1 MAGADN
7 RWWGPRSDFPW
18 EEDALRHIRDQM
30 PSAEPYRAWQT
41 FTFTAQSGHVREVDL
56 FIATPAGLFLIEIKS
71 HPGRAVNQGGTWLFH
86 QDDHVRAIE
95 NPLHLTNRKCQ
106 ELKSQLGWAAGKLG
120 IRTRLPFIQAAVFLS
135 APDLRCDFDEVQ
147 RTMVFGR
154 DGLTEQSGLPG
165 IWAGLLGQPPRIA
178 SSRVDPALS
187 RQIEKLLQKIGVRGL
202 RKQRK
207 IGPFQLA
214 PRAFDTGPTWEDY
227 LAENPALPGD
237 QVRRIRI
244 YLSDLNAP
252 KTERDSVWRA
262 ARREYLALQG
272 ISHQGIVQAEQFSE
286 EHEAGPAIIFRHGAT
301 WRRLDQFMAEQAA
314 DGAVGAGDTRQNVGL
329 PIETRIEMV
338 RQLAETLDH
347 AHRRHLYHRALAAR
361 SVYVEMD
368 GRYPR
373 LRICDWQVAAR
384 PGAGSSGPHTVLASG
399 TPTSLA
405 AHIDPASG
413 PYLAPEFGNPGS
425 DATQLDVFGLGA
437 LTHLILT
444 GVPPAGSRKELD
456 IRLAAERALV
466 PSAMC
471 DEISPAMDDL
481 VRGATGAQ
489 PVDRF
494 ESVRDFLAYLDL
506 VEEELTRPDQ
516 DEIPD
521 LLTAAKG
528 TVLADG
534 WQVGQILGKG
544 STARALLMTRDGSK
558 RVYKIALSDA
568 GRTRLAHEAAQ
579 LKNLRDSHIVRLID
593 GPKDI
598 GDRTVL
604 ILEQAGEQTVGQ
616 YLRREGR
623 LAIGDLETLGDHL
636 FQAVGYLEG
645 EGIWHRDIKP
655 DNLAIRELNKK
666 GRRLVLFDFSLADTA
681 NRATEAG
688 TQHYLDPFLGTD
700 RRPEYDAAAERYAVA
715 VTLHEM
721 ASGELPSWGDGMVEA
736 RLLDPSEQLPQ
747 LAEDSFDP
755 QLRDRLVA
763 FFGRALRRDPTRRY
777 ASLKDMSRA
786 WSDVFRAL
794 DERRP
799 ATTPETVGALPVA
812 PADARQVSAA
822 RVGASTPLVAAGLSA
837 RALSAAEQQLDVSTV
852 GELIKIPAAR
862 VQRLRGVGRGPRN
875 ELLKRAREWRQQL
888 QVTEQLP
895 DPLMAGVA
903 GQSGMAGATDA
914 ASAAVGQADAGPAM
928 ATAAAGPATL
938 SLDEITGQLVPRD
951 NGKNAA
957 EIRVIRLL
965 LALPD
970 AEGHPSP
977 VPAWAPQAA
986 VAAETGLSQPYVGS
1000 LLGKARERWTKS
1012 VRPVTEVR
1020 KTVLEILA
1028 RRGRVMET
1036 GQLAAALLAERGSGL
1051 DDPSARLALAQACLR
1066 AAIEAEEHL
1075 DNPRL
1080 ARRRAGTRL
1089 LIAAVATA
1097 EDDPT
1102 TPTDD
1107 ATAPTEEE
1115 LLDYAAGLGRRADE
1129 LVDLRDASPL
1139 PGTSTV
1145 LEALAGVIRPDGMP
1159 PLSDTDLVSLAA
1171 GASQDAAMTARLE
1184 LYPRSLDPRK
1194 ALRLAQAASY
1204 LGEPGLEPNRLRD
1217 RVLARFPELA
1227 DLPDP
1232 GQLRKLLQDMG
1243 HTVNVTRDAD
1253 GITRYVIPG
1262 GALAGSWSSTRGP
1275 TSMAGYAQATVM
1287 AETRQ
1292 RLLAAAEHG
1301 GFLAI
1306 TTRLAETAPV
1316 REELAVLADVSPLN
1330 VTEVFLAALREIVRE
1345 RGKPRW
1351 ESVLAADA
1359 ADATPAAQAGF
1370 GRLLDA
1376 VWERL
1381 DKQVRAMPGTVM
1393 LHDATPL
1400 GRYAGGIQLLSR
1412 LAAYARQADEAPYGL
1427 WLLCPMDDPRKP
1439 ALLDEQTVATLGENE
1454 QLVVRPAAPAST
1466 TRRAS

>member
-1 MAGADN
+1 
-7 RWWGPRSDFPW
+7 
-18 EEDALRHIRDQM
+18 M
-30 PSAEPYRAWQT
+30 PAAEPYRAWQT
-41 FTFTAQSGHVREVDL
+41 FTFTARSGHVREVDL
-56 FIATPAGLFLIEIKS
+56 FIATPAGLFLVEIKS
-71 HPGRAVNQGGTWLFH
+71 HPGRAVNQGSTWLFH

-106 ELKSQLGWAAGKLG
+106 ELKSQLGWAADRLG

-154 DGLTEQSGLPG
+154 DGLTEQTGLPG
-165 IWAGLLGQPPRIA
+165 IWAGLLGQPPRSA

-187 RQIEKLLQKIGVRGL
+187 RQLEKLLQKIGVRGL
-202 RKQRK
+202 RKHRK

-252 KTERDSVWRA
+252 KAERDSAWRA

-272 ISHQGIVQAEQFSE
+272 ISHEGIVQAEQFSE
-286 EHEAGPAIIFRHGAT
+286 EDEAGPAIIFRHGAK
-301 WRRLDQFMAEQAA
+301 WQRLDQFMAEQAA
-314 DGAVGAGDTRQNVGL
+314 GAAAGAGGTQQGGGL
-329 PIETRIEMV
+329 AIETRIEMV
-338 RQLAETLDH
+338 RQLAEALDH

-384 PGAGSSGPHTVLASG
+384 PGSGSSGPHTVLASG

-413 PYLAPEFGNPGS
+413 PYLAPEFGNPES
-425 DATQLDVFGLGA
+425 DATSLDVFGLGA

-471 DEISPAMDDL
+471 DEINPAMDDL

-494 ESVRDFLAYLDL
+494 ESVREFLDYLDL

-516 DEIPD
+516 DEVPD
-521 LLTAAKG
+521 LLTAVKG
-528 TVLADG
+528 TVVDG
-534 WQVGQILGKG
+534 WKVDQILGKG
-544 STARALLMTRDGSK
+544 STARALLMTRDGDS
-558 RVYKIALSDA
+558 RVYKVALSDA

-579 LKNLRDSHIVRLID
+579 LKNLRDSHIVRFIA

-604 ILEQAGEQTVGQ
+604 ILERAGDQTLGQ
-616 YLRREGR
+616 FLRREGR
-623 LAIGDLETLGDHL
+623 LAIGDLEALGDHL

-681 NRATEAG
+681 SRATEAG

-763 FFGRALRRDPTRRY
+763 FFGTALQRDPARRY

-799 ATTPETVGALPVA
+799 ATTPQTVGALPVA

-822 RVGASTPLVAAGLSA
+822 RVAASTPLVAAGLSA

-852 GELIKIPAAR
+852 GELIRIPATR

-895 DPLMAGVA
+895 DPATAGAA
-903 GQSGMAGATDA
+903 GQGTNAGATGTQV
-914 ASAAVGQADAGPAM
+914 ASTGQGGTGPALAAAVAADL
-928 ATAAAGPATL
+928 ATL
-938 SLDEITGQLVPRD
+938 SLDEITGQLAPRD

-970 AEGHPSP
+970 TEGRPSP

-1012 VRPVTEVR
+1012 VRPVTELR

-1028 RRGRVMET
+1028 RRGRVMEA

-1051 DDPSARLALAQACLR
+1051 DDPAARLALAQACLR

-1080 ARRRAGTRL
+1080 ARRRAGARL

-1107 ATAPTEEE
+1107 PTAPTEEE
-1115 LLDYAAGLGRRADE
+1115 LLDYAVELGRRADE
-1129 LVDLRDASPL
+1129 LVDLGDASPL
-1139 PGTSTV
+1139 PGTGTV
-1145 LEALAGVIRPDGMP
+1145 LEALAGVTRPDGMP

-1171 GASQDAAMTARLE
+1171 GASQDAAVTARLE
-1184 LYPRSLDPRK
+1184 LYPRSLDPKK

-1204 LGEPGLEPNRLRD
+1204 LGEPGLEPDRLRD

-1227 DLPDP
+1227 NLPDP
-1232 GQLRKLLQDMG
+1232 GQLRKLLQEMG
-1243 HTVNVTRDAD
+1243 HTVNVTRNAA
-1253 GITRYVIPG
+1253 GHTVYVIPG
-1262 GALAGSWSSTRGP
+1262 GTLAGSWSSTRGP
-1275 TSMAGYAQATVM
+1275 TSMTGHAEASAI

-1306 TTRLAETAPV
+1306 TTRLSETAPV
-1316 REELAVLADVSPLN
+1316 REELAALADVSPVN

-1400 GRYAGGIQLLSR
+1400 ARYAGGILLLAR
-1412 LAAYARQADEAPYGL
+1412 LAAGARQADEAPHGL
-1427 WLLCPMDDPRKP
+1427 WLLCPMREPRKP

-1454 QLVVRPAAPAST
+1454 QLMVRPAGLASS

>member
-18 EEDALRHIRDQM
+18 EEDALRHIHDQM

-56 FIATPAGLFLIEIKS
+56 LMATPAGLFLVEIKS
-71 HPGRAVNQGGTWLFH
+71 HPGRAANQGGTWLFRH
-86 QDDHVRAIE
+86 DDHVRAIE

-120 IRTRLPFIQAAVFLS
+120 LRARLPFIQAAVFLS

-154 DGLTEQSGLPG
+154 DGLTEQTGLPG
-165 IWAGLLGQPPRIA
+165 IWAGLLGQPPRSA
-178 SSRVDPALS
+178 SNRVDPALS
-187 RQIEKLLQKIGVRGL
+187 RQLEKLLQKIGVQGF
-202 RKQRK
+202 RKHRK

-244 YLSDLNAP
+244 YLSDLTAP
-252 KTERDSVWRA
+252 KTERDSAWRA

-301 WRRLDQFMAEQAA
+301 WKRLDQFMAEQAA
-314 DGAVGAGDTRQNVGL
+314 GGAAGTGGIQQGAGL
-329 PIETRIEMV
+329 PIETRTEMV
-338 RQLAETLDH
+338 RQLAEALDH

-384 PGAGSSGPHTVLASG
+384 PGSGSSGPHTVMASG
-399 TPTSLA
+399 TPTSLS

-413 PYLAPEFGNPGS
+413 PYLAPEFGNPES

-444 GVPPAGSRKELD
+444 GVPQAGSRKELD

-534 WQVGQILGKG
+534 WQVGQVLGKG
-544 STARALLMTRDGSK
+544 STARALLMTKDGDS
-558 RVYKIALSDA
+558 RVYKVALSDA
-568 GRTRLAHEAAQ
+568 GRARLAHEAAQ
-579 LKNLRDSHIVRLID
+579 LKNLRDSHIVRFID
-593 GPKDI
+593 GPKEI

-604 ILEQAGEQTVGQ
+604 ILEEAGEHTLGQ

-623 LAIGDLETLGDHL
+623 LAIGDLEALGDHL
-636 FQAVGYLEG
+636 FQAVGYMEG

-700 RRPEYDAAAERYAVA
+700 RRPEYDAAAERYAMA

-763 FFGRALRRDPTRRY
+763 FFGTALQRDPARRY

-794 DERRP
+794 DERRQ
-799 ATTPETVGALPVA
+799 ATTPETVGALPAA

-822 RVGASTPLVAAGLSA
+822 LVGASTPLVAAGLSA

-888 QVTEQLP
+888 EVTEQLP
-895 DPLMAGVA
+895 DRAMTGAA
-903 GQSGMAGATDA
+903 GQGSATGTA
-914 ASAAVGQADAGPAM
+914 AGQAGTGPAQ
-928 ATAAAGPATL
+928 ATAATADPAML

-970 AEGHPSP
+970 ADGRPSP

-1012 VRPVTEVR
+1012 VRPVTELR

-1028 RRGRVMET
+1028 RRGRVMEA

-1051 DDPSARLALAQACLR
+1051 DDPATRLALAQACLR

-1080 ARRRAGTRL
+1080 ARRRASTRL

-1107 ATAPTEEE
+1107 PAAPTEEE
-1115 LLDYAAGLGRRADE
+1115 LLDYAADLGRRADE
-1129 LVDLRDASPL
+1129 LVDLGDASPL

-1217 RVLARFPELA
+1217 RVLARFPELS

-1232 GQLRKLLQDMG
+1232 GQLRKLLQEMG
-1243 HTVNVTRDAD
+1243 HTVNVVPGPD
-1253 GITRYVIPG
+1253 GSNWYLIPG
-1262 GALAGSWSSTRGP
+1262 GTLAGSWSSTRGP
-1275 TSMAGYAQATVM
+1275 TSMAGYTEAAAM

-1292 RLLAAAEHG
+1292 RLLAAADHG

-1316 REELAVLADVSPLN
+1316 RDELTALADVSPVN
-1330 VTEVFLAALREIVRE
+1330 VTEVFLATLREIVKE
-1345 RGKPRW
+1345 RGRPRW

-1376 VWERL
+1376 VWEQL

-1400 GRYAGGIQLLSR
+1400 ARYAGGIQLLSR
-1412 LAAYARQADEAPYGL
+1412 LAAGARQADEAPHGL

-1454 QLVVRPAAPAST
+1454 QLVVRPAGQAST
-1466 TRRAS
+1466 RRRAS

>member
-1 MAGADN
+1 MLSRTIHPLPLCLSGWWRAGMGAGMAGAGN

-18 EEDALRHIRDQM
+18 EEDALKHVRGQM

-41 FTFTAQSGHVREVDL
+41 FTFTARSGHVREVDL
-56 FIATPAGLFLIEIKS
+56 FIATPAGLFLVEIKS
-71 HPGRAVNQGGTWLFH
+71 HPGRASNRGATWLFH
-86 QDDHVRAIE
+86 GDDRVRTTE
-95 NPLHLTNRKCQ
+95 NPLHLTNQKCK
-106 ELKSQLGWAAGKLG
+106 ELKSQLEWAAARLGLHIKLPYV
-120 IRTRLPFIQAAVFLS
+120 RAAVFLS

-154 DGLTEQSGLPG
+154 DGLTEQTGLPG
-165 IWAGLLGQPPRIA
+165 IWAGLLGQPPRNA

-187 RQIEKLLQKIGVRGL
+187 RQLEKLLQKIGVQGL
-202 RKQRK
+202 RKHRK
-207 IGPFQLA
+207 VGPFELA

-252 KTERDSVWRA
+252 KAERDSAWRA

-286 EHEAGPAIIFRHGAT
+286 EDEAGPAIIFRHGT
-301 WRRLDQFMAEQAA
+301 KWQRLDQFMAEQ
-314 DGAVGAGDTRQNVGL
+314 GAGGAAGPGGTQQGAGL

-338 RQLAETLDH
+338 RQLAEALDH

-384 PGAGSSGPHTVLASG
+384 PGSGSSGPRTVLASG

-413 PYLAPEFGNPGS
+413 PYLAPEFGNPES
-425 DATQLDVFGLGA
+425 DATSLDVFGLGA

-456 IRLAAERALV
+456 IRLAAEHALV

-494 ESVRDFLAYLDL
+494 ESVRDFLTYLDA

-521 LLTAAKG
+521 LLAAVKG
-528 TVLADG
+528 TVVDG

-544 STARALLMTRDGSK
+544 STARALLMTRDDDS
-558 RVYKIALSDA
+558 RVYKVALSDA

-579 LKNLRDSHIVRLID
+579 LNGLRDSHIVRFID

-604 ILEQAGEQTVGQ
+604 ILEQAGEQTLGQ

-681 NRATEAG
+681 NRATEVG

-747 LAEDSFDP
+747 IAEDSFDP

-763 FFGRALRRDPTRRY
+763 FFGTALQRDPAPRY

-786 WSDVFRAL
+786 WADVFRAL

-799 ATTPETVGALPVA
+799 VTTPQTVGELPAA

-822 RVGASTPLVAAGLSA
+822 RVAASTPLVAAGLSA

-852 GELIKIPAAR
+852 GELIKVPALR

-888 QVTEQLP
+888 QVAEQL
-895 DPLMAGVA
+895 L
-903 GQSGMAGATDA
+903 
-914 ASAAVGQADAGPAM
+914 
-928 ATAAAGPATL
+928 
-938 SLDEITGQLVPRD
+938 
-951 NGKNAA
+951 
-957 EIRVIRLL
+957 
-965 LALPD
+965 
-970 AEGHPSP
+970 
-977 VPAWAPQAA
+977 
-986 VAAETGLSQPYVGS
+986 
-1000 LLGKARERWTKS
+1000 
-1012 VRPVTEVR
+1012 
-1020 KTVLEILA
+1020 
-1028 RRGRVMET
+1028 
-1036 GQLAAALLAERGSGL
+1036 
-1051 DDPSARLALAQACLR
+1051 
-1066 AAIEAEEHL
+1066 
-1075 DNPRL
+1075 
-1080 ARRRAGTRL
+1080 
-1089 LIAAVATA
+1089 
-1097 EDDPT
+1097 DPT
-1102 TPTDD
+1102 
-1107 ATAPTEEE
+1107 
-1115 LLDYAAGLGRRADE
+1115 
-1129 LVDLRDASPL
+1129 
-1139 PGTSTV
+1139 
-1145 LEALAGVIRPDGMP
+1145 
-1159 PLSDTDLVSLAA
+1159 
-1171 GASQDAAMTARLE
+1171 
-1184 LYPRSLDPRK
+1184 
-1194 ALRLAQAASY
+1194 
-1204 LGEPGLEPNRLRD
+1204 
-1217 RVLARFPELA
+1217 
-1227 DLPDP
+1227 
-1232 GQLRKLLQDMG
+1232 
-1243 HTVNVTRDAD
+1243 
-1253 GITRYVIPG
+1253 
-1262 GALAGSWSSTRGP
+1262 
-1275 TSMAGYAQATVM
+1275 
-1287 AETRQ
+1287 
-1292 RLLAAAEHG
+1292 
-1301 GFLAI
+1301 
-1306 TTRLAETAPV
+1306 
-1316 REELAVLADVSPLN
+1316 
-1330 VTEVFLAALREIVRE
+1330 
-1345 RGKPRW
+1345 
-1351 ESVLAADA
+1351 
-1359 ADATPAAQAGF
+1359 
-1370 GRLLDA
+1370 
-1376 VWERL
+1376 
-1381 DKQVRAMPGTVM
+1381 
-1393 LHDATPL
+1393 
-1400 GRYAGGIQLLSR
+1400 
-1412 LAAYARQADEAPYGL
+1412 
-1427 WLLCPMDDPRKP
+1427 
-1439 ALLDEQTVATLGENE
+1439 
-1454 QLVVRPAAPAST
+1454 
-1466 TRRAS
+1466 

>member
-7 RWWGPRSDFPW
+7 RWWGQRSDFPW

-56 FIATPAGLFLIEIKS
+56 FITTPAGLFLIEIKS

-86 QDDHVRAIE
+86 HDDHVRAIE
-95 NPLHLTNRKCQ
+95 NPLHITNRKCQ
-106 ELKSQLGWAAGKLG
+106 ELKSQLGWAAGKIG

-154 DGLTEQSGLPG
+154 DGLTEQTGLPG
-165 IWAGLLGQPPRIA
+165 IWAGLLGQPPRSA

-187 RQIEKLLQKIGVRGL
+187 RQLEKLLDKIGVRGL
-202 RKQRK
+202 RKHRK

-252 KTERDSVWRA
+252 KTERDSAWRA

-301 WRRLDQFMAEQAA
+301 WQRLDQFMAEQS
-314 DGAVGAGDTRQNVGL
+314 AGGTQQGVGL

-338 RQLAETLDH
+338 RQLAEALDH
-347 AHRRHLYHRALAAR
+347 AHRRHLYHRTLAAR

-384 PGAGSSGPHTVLASG
+384 PGSSTSGPHTVLASG

-413 PYLAPEFGNPGS
+413 PYLAPEFGNPES

-456 IRLAAERALV
+456 IRLAAERGLV

-471 DEISPAMDDL
+471 DEISPTMDDL

-534 WQVGQILGKG
+534 WQVSQILGKG

-558 RVYKIALSDA
+558 RVYKVALSEA

-579 LKNLRDSHIVRLID
+579 LKNLRDSHIVRFID

-604 ILEQAGEQTVGQ
+604 ILEQAGEQTLGQ

-666 GRRLVLFDFSLADTA
+666 ARRLVLFDFSLADTA

-721 ASGELPSWGDGMVEA
+721 ASSELPSWGDGIVEA

-755 QLRDRLVA
+755 QLRDRLVV
-763 FFGRALRRDPTRRY
+763 FFSTALQRDPARRY
-777 ASLKDMSRA
+777 ASLKAMSRA

-799 ATTPETVGALPVA
+799 ATTPETVGDLPVA

-822 RVGASTPLVAAGLSA
+822 RVTAGTPLVAAGLSA

-875 ELLKRAREWRQQL
+875 ELLKRAREWRQHL
-888 QVTEQLP
+888 QVTEQLSG
-895 DPLMAGVA
+895 LAGVA
-903 GQSGMAGATDA
+903 GQGSTTAT
-914 ASAAVGQADAGPAM
+914 AVGQAGAGQAL
-928 ATAAAGPATL
+928 AKAAAAEPVTL

-951 NGKNAA
+951 NGKNTA

-970 AEGHPSP
+970 ADGRPSP

-1012 VRPVTEVR
+1012 IKPVTDLR
-1020 KTVLEILA
+1020 KTVLEILS
-1028 RRGRVMET
+1028 RRGRVMEAA
-1036 GQLAAALLAERGSGL
+1036 QLAAAVLAERGSGL
-1051 DDPSARLALAQACLR
+1051 NDPAARLALAQACLR

-1097 EDDPT
+1097 KDDPT

-1107 ATAPTEEE
+1107 PTAPTEEE
-1115 LLDYAAGLGRRADE
+1115 LLDYAADLGRRADQ
-1129 LVDLRDASPL
+1129 LVDLGDAAPL
-1139 PGTSTV
+1139 PATSTV
-1145 LEALAGVIRPDGMP
+1145 LEALAGVTRPDGMP

-1184 LYPRSLDPRK
+1184 LYPRRLDPKK

-1204 LGEPGLEPNRLRD
+1204 LGEPGLEPSRLRD

-1227 DLPDP
+1227 NLPDP
-1232 GQLRKLLQDMG
+1232 GHLRKLLQEMG
-1243 HTVNVTRDAD
+1243 HTVNVTRSRA

-1262 GALAGSWSSTRGP
+1262 GALMGSWSSTRGP
-1275 TSMAGYAQATVM
+1275 TSMAGYAEASAM
-1287 AETRQ
+1287 AETMQ
-1292 RLLAAAEHG
+1292 RLLATAEHG

-1306 TTRLAETAPV
+1306 TTRLAEAAPV
-1316 REELAVLADVSPLN
+1316 RDEVTALADVSPVN
-1330 VTEVFLAALREIVRE
+1330 VTDVFLAVLREIVRE

-1376 VWERL
+1376 AWERL
-1381 DKQVRAMPGTVM
+1381 DKQVRAMPGTVL

-1400 GRYAGGIQLLSR
+1400 ARYAGGIQLLSR
-1412 LAAYARQADEAPYGL
+1412 LAAAARQADEAPHGL

-1454 QLVVRPAAPAST
+1454 QLVVRPSTAAST